1 LKILKTIDLTNK
13 VHKNAVGA
21 WERVYVGWNLPE
33 LIDEFVDWKNLAN
46 KFAISEA
53 DVESR

>member
-1 LKILKTIDLTNK
+1 